1 MFKISNMDLV
11 ESYMLCI
18 DIFTTYVYVV
28 TSGSFINLIR
38 LLQIIFK
45 MAGIR
50 VRGLREVQRHGR
62 WIVLYCLSYSGCPV
76 LAALS

>member
-18 DIFTTYVYVV
+18 DIFTTYIYVV
-28 TSGSFINLIR
+28 TSGSFINLKR

-50 VRGLREVQRHGR
+50 VYVYMSNAQIFIYTYIKTL
-62 WIVLYCLSYSGCPV
+62 
-76 LAALS
+76 